1 MKLVLVSFHNG
12 LQKTAETNEI
22 EDETSFSFAKSIVL

>member
-1 MKLVLVSFHNG
+1 